1 MIRLVWSFMGDSVR
15 LAGLADHARLADRA
29 RLARLCSKR
38 ARSSANTSSFGQ
50 IELWE

>member
-1 MIRLVWSFMGDSVR
+1 MTRLVWSFMGDPVR
-15 LAGLADHARLADRA
+15 LAGLADHARV
-29 RLARLCSKR
+29 ARLCSKQ